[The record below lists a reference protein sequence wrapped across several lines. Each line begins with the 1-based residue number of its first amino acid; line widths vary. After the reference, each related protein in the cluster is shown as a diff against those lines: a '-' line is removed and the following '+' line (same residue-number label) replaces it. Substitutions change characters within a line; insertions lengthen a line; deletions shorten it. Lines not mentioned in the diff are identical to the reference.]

1 MTDPIYK
8 KLVEAI
14 AEDPSVK
21 EALTQNEIVVL
32 KKLLLDTKLPKKEAL
47 LASLSAAGIN
57 ED

>member
-21 EALTQNEIVVL
+21 ETLTQKEIAAL
-32 KKLLLDTKLPKKEAL
+32 KELILDTKLPKKEVL
-47 LASLSAAGIN
+47 LAFLSAAQIN

>member
-21 EALTQNEIVVL
+21 EAFTQNEIVAL
-32 KKLLLDTKLPKKEAL
+32 KKLLLDTKLPKKEVL

>member
-21 EALTQNEIVVL
+21 EVLTQSEMVAL
-32 KKLLLDTKLPKKEAL
+32 KKLLLDTKLPKKEVL
-47 LASLSAAGIN
+47 LASLSAGEIN